1 MACQACRPPTLHSRR
16 PSSASHSRTTLRTCS
31 RTFVIQGG
39 SSFHGP
45 ISRSR
50 TMTTALAR
58 SCKASSSTSST
69 TNSGWTG
76 GEGDL
81 PRCPQRSRLQGKISR
96 PGRSSCPS
104 QAIASRPAE
113 PCRCG
118 NPVFSIVQT
127 DIIYYG
133 ANLAHSLLNEFVDRA
148 YELHT
153 HAQEIRK
160 IRIWSY
166 LAEDWNW
173 QLDDRRADGQVNGGG
188 DPFPRRSGSINR

>member
-1 MACQACRPPTLHSRR
+1 
-16 PSSASHSRTTLRTCS
+16 
-31 RTFVIQGG
+31 
-39 SSFHGP
+39 
-45 ISRSR
+45 
-50 TMTTALAR
+50 
-58 SCKASSSTSST
+58 
-69 TNSGWTG
+69 
-76 GEGDL
+76 
-81 PRCPQRSRLQGKISR
+81 
-96 PGRSSCPS
+96 
-104 QAIASRPAE
+104 
-113 PCRCG
+113 
-118 NPVFSIVQT
+118 VQT